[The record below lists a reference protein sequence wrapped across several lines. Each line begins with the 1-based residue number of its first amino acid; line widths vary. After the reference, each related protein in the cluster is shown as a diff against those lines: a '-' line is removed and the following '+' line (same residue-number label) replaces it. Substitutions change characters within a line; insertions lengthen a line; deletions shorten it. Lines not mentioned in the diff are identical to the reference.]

1 MTSKELIVREY
12 VRLSVENALAD
23 IRSGLYSKYDKKIY
37 SEKVQYTNSK
47 EYRRK
52 RKYSTGDDFSSA
64 LGYWTFHRR
73 DGASNAPHISS
84 GTNEGR
90 VFNSGVELEGFQ
102 ASITRE
108 EYIQRGIQTILSE
121 IKGNEMVSMIKCCYE
136 NLESWQQSSCYEE
149 FCNKYVSRCALTIQ
163 QQLQEMDTLLGID
176 KNRSYVRTPKGM
188 YLYEDK
194 ITGNPFWSSHKTEID
209 KVEDECEVDAIVVE
223 SQKKAHFI
231 IYTRI
236 FPAQKA
242 LLGLKKDDTFVLPNI
257 PCTYRLTKIMV

>member
-12 VRLSVENALAD
+12 VKLSVEKALAD
-23 IRSGLYSKYDKKIY
+23 IRSALYSKYDKMIY

-47 EYRRK
+47 EYRKK
-52 RKYSTGDDFSSA
+52 RKYSARDDFSSA

-84 GTNEGR
+84 GANDGR
-90 VFNSGVELEGFQ
+90 VFNSGAELEGFQ
-102 ASITRE
+102 ASVTRE
-108 EYIQRGIQTILSE
+108 EYIRQGIQTILSE
-121 IKGNEMVSMIKCCYE
+121 TKENEMVSMIKCCYE
-136 NLESWQQSSCYEE
+136 NLETWQQNSCYGV
-149 FCNKYVSRCALTIQ
+149 FCKKYVSQCALTIQ
-163 QQLQEMDTLLGID
+163 QQLKEIDTLLEIEKD
-176 KNRSYVRTPKGM
+176 RSCVRTPKGM

-209 KVEDECEVDAIVVE
+209 KVEDECEIDAIVVE
-223 SQKKAHFI
+223 SQKQAHFV

-242 LLGLKKDDTFVLPNI
+242 LLGLEKGDTFVLPNI
-257 PCTYRLTKIMV
+257 PYTYQLTKIMV